1 MFDVI
6 IRNGTLID
14 GSGEPARRGDVG
26 IKNDRIAAI
35 GELHDEK
42 GEIEIDADGKLVCP
56 GFIDVNNHSDTYWQI
71 FLDPDLES
79 MVYQGVTTIVG
90 GNCGSS
96 LAPLASAK
104 SIESI
109 QKWTDLS
116 KVNVNWLSL
125 GEFFQFL
132 SGKDLSLNFATMAG
146 HGTLRR
152 GILGDA
158 MRSPNPKEL
167 KFIDNKL
174 TEALKEGALGM
185 STGLIYTHARMATL
199 DELVDLARTV
209 KKYDG
214 VYTTHLRG
222 EADELID
229 SIDEAIAVAE
239 KTKVKLHVSH
249 LKAVGA
255 KNWSKM
261 EEALA
266 MLERLSQNGLEVTFD
281 VYPYTNIGSVL
292 YTLLPPWIS
301 EGGKKLMLGRLKD
314 PVIRAK
320 IISEMR
326 SSVFEYEK
334 IEIASSGLDKAL
346 TRRKITDISRSQGKS
361 VEDAIVDILIASDGR
376 VITSTEV
383 LSEANIRNELRSPL
397 SIVASNGS
405 GYSAKHFQ
413 TGEVVHPRSFGAFI
427 KVLSQYVISE
437 EVLGWEEAIRKM
449 TSLPAEKFGIMG
461 RGRLTKNYFADVV
474 ILDRD
479 KLASPATK
487 DDPYQYS
494 RGVDYL
500 FVNGNMVVKEGE
512 YQGVRKGRI
521 IKR

>member
-1 MFDVI
+1 
-6 IRNGTLID
+6 
-14 GSGEPARRGDVG
+14 
-26 IKNDRIAAI
+26 
-35 GELHDEK
+35 
-42 GEIEIDADGKLVCP
+42 
-56 GFIDVNNHSDTYWQI
+56 
-71 FLDPDLES
+71 
-79 MVYQGVTTIVG
+79 
-90 GNCGSS
+90 
-96 LAPLASAK
+96 
-104 SIESI
+104 
-109 QKWTDLS
+109 
-116 KVNVNWLSL
+116 
-125 GEFFQFL
+125 
-132 SGKDLSLNFATMAG
+132 MAG

-397 SIVASNGS
+397 P
-405 GYSAKHFQ
+405 
-413 TGEVVHPRSFGAFI
+413 TGRDILPSTSRREKWFIRVRSE
-427 KVLSQYVISE
+427 LS
-437 EVLGWEEAIRKM
+437 LR
-449 TSLPAEKFGIMG
+449 
-461 RGRLTKNYFADVV
+461 YFP
-474 ILDRD
+474 
-479 KLASPATK
+479 ST
-487 DDPYQYS
+487 
-494 RGVDYL
+494 
-500 FVNGNMVVKEGE
+500 
-512 YQGVRKGRI
+512 
-521 IKR
+521 